1 MQEEAKSFGDF
12 ENLLKAKEEYRR
24 LYLGA
29 YIWETMFEYKDREQ
43 AIKAYREIG
52 TSAKNTNNIFIEY
65 IVSIVERNQSDILF
79 IDRNIDKLQQ
89 LCLYFL
95 YGDWSLEEKIEK
107 SIKERANEHSIEIL
121 KEYGICL

>member
-1 MQEEAKSFGDF
+1 MKEEAKKFGDF

-29 YIWETMFEYKDREQ
+29 YIWETMYDYKDREQ
-43 AIKAYREIG
+43 AIEAYKSLG
-52 TSAKNTNNIFIEY
+52 TSAKKANSIFIEY
-65 IVSIVERNQSDILF
+65 IVSLVEQNQSDISF

-89 LCLYFL
+89 LCIYFL
-95 YGDWSLEEKIEK
+95 YGDWSLEERLEK
-107 SIKERANEHSIEIL
+107 PIKEKANKHSVEIL